1 MFRLAYRVFSATIFL
16 TFLSAAGL
24 DFMNRFDRHRHLPM
38 PKRKRPRQKSGS
50 SIYIANSI
58 LMWYNVGMRSKGG
71 RRLSMQTKYKIRTL
85 SARAI
90 IGYAEESDDRFVYC
104 LSRSATV
111 KCISRGASELQDDC
125 ALFYQIMLAL
135 NREPRST
142 QRVITDLSD
151 ILFFVDF
158 DRIFSAASSPRGEER
173 ARKAESMFRPEGIT
187 LDFGSGP
194 HPYVA
199 FERSGSMSRQAR
211 LSFLRADIVDEV
223 RRRIMLDMEVGRCQ
237 LSKLYAYNG
246 LMLSGGTR
254 IDGLDVFSPHRV
266 IVVDNPKYSTN
277 ARVITVEGGAL
288 RDGMK
293 SYRRVETRK
302 TIDVTRFDGEGLI
315 SKQYAKAVDK
325 KLCGKHIHSSFQIRL
340 PFVKGMLHEVDFKD
354 FLTSA
359 GCSTVTDIF
368 GVSHPVSEVEIILTK
383 SMFKGYGWLTEN
395 GMTWDDYLTTLLKYD
410 HALYVT
416 GTNKPRTEGFT
427 ELNYQFLCTLSMTAE
442 EFRPADLPDG
452 WDHAPSDDPRNW
464 ITKATEQRYYD
475 LTANPDTRIRYFSEQ
490 DTPLGRAVKKNPLLV
505 NEPVCTKE
513 LADAAEH
520 VMDQYVRGRLIV
532 AGDNRYLSGDLLE
545 LLILLMEHPDL
556 SDHGHEVFFKQTFK
570 QAFSKNA
577 FYSPG
582 AAYRSGRT
590 CTLLRNPH
598 IARNEEIC
606 LTTFG
611 KPKQMR
617 KHYLGHLHG
626 VVMVDAAMLAA
637 ERLGGADYDGDMIKT
652 IADPLVNE
660 CVSRNYEFDRLD
672 NIDNLPLLYIPA
684 EEPVIR
690 DARDWHDR
698 FVTVQDTFSSRVGQ
712 ICNAAFR
719 RSIVAYDENSDAKAR
734 QKAREET
741 ETLAILTGL
750 EIDSAKSGVKP
761 DLSAYLGRQKGG
773 SNSVF
778 LQYKA
783 LLDDDGD
790 NAWYEPTAKQKMK
803 HFINATDWNAV
814 TSNVERLP
822 YLAEML
828 RKNTPKIKGKPAKD
842 SDLFAFAEAEGW
854 KDKLDPVL
862 LSSASDLI
870 RDYEAVLNRI
880 RTCRAPIK
888 QKTKQ
893 SDIDRILYAR
903 GQEED
908 WDSDELYAGLSELS
922 PERVSEIR
930 KDLTVHS
937 WHLMDADERLG
948 FLGESLPEFEEYFGL
963 FSDFRAGGYR
973 ILGDLI
979 CDIDDENRAT
989 DRKELFRDQDSPAFS
1004 RMMWAYVESAS
1015 SQYYRSAVA
1024 AECREL
1030 LTGLVKPK
1038 NAVRV
1043 LVALGKR
1050 NLLWEL
1056 IPDLAVKEVKRYAQ

>member
-1 MFRLAYRVFSATIFL
+1 MAV
-16 TFLSAAGL
+16 
-24 DFMNRFDRHRHLPM
+24 
-38 PKRKRPRQKSGS
+38 
-50 SIYIANSI
+50 
-58 LMWYNVGMRSKGG
+58 
-71 RRLSMQTKYKIRTL
+71 KYKIRML

-90 IGYAEESDDRFVYC
+90 IGHAEAEDDRFVYH
-104 LSRSATV
+104 LSRSATERCV
-111 KCISRGASELQDDC
+111 MRGAADTQDDC
-125 ALFYQIMLAL
+125 ALFYQIRCVLHGGSFPPATG
-135 NREPRST
+135 RASS
-142 QRVITDLSD
+142 VITDLAD
-151 ILFFVDF
+151 VIVYVDF
-158 DRIFSAASSPRGEER
+158 DRIFSAGSSLREEER

-187 LDFGSGP
+187 LDFGSGS

-199 FERSGSMSRQAR
+199 FERSGSMSRQAK
-211 LSFLRADIVDEV
+211 LSFLRADLVPEV
-223 RRRIMLDMEVGRCQ
+223 HRRIMLDIDVGRCQ

-254 IDGLDVFSPHRV
+254 IDGLDVVSPHRV
-266 IVVDNPKYSTN
+266 IVVDNPKYSTDSN
-277 ARVITVEGGAL
+277 VITVEGGPL

-293 SYRRVETRK
+293 SYRRIETRK
-302 TIDVTRFDGEGLI
+302 TVDVTRFDGEGLI
-315 SKQYAKAVDK
+315 SKQYAKAIDR
-325 KLCGKHIHSSFQIRL
+325 KLCGKHVHSSFQIRL
-340 PFVKGMLHEVDFKD
+340 PFVKGMMHEVDFKD

-359 GCSTVTDIF
+359 GCPMVTDIF
-368 GVSHPVSEVEIILTK
+368 GISHPISEVEIILTK

-395 GMTWDDYLTTLLKYD
+395 GMTWDDYLAALRKYG

-416 GTNKPRTEGFT
+416 RTNKPGAEGYT

-452 WDHAPSDDPRNW
+452 WDHSPADDKRNW

-475 LTANPDTRIRYFSEQ
+475 LIADPDARVRYFAEQ

-505 NEPVCTKE
+505 NEPACAKE
-513 LADAAEH
+513 LNDVAEH
-520 VMDQYVRGRLIV
+520 VLDQYVRGRLIV
-532 AGDNRYLSGDLLE
+532 AGDNRYLSGDLMEFLA
-545 LLILLMEHPDL
+545 LLLKAPDL
-556 SDHGHEVFFKQTFK
+556 SDHRRKVFYNKAMEFDFP
-570 QAFSKNA
+570 KNA

-582 AAYRSGRT
+582 AMYESGET

-611 KPKQMR
+611 KTEQMR

-626 VVMVDAAMLAA
+626 VVMVDVAMLAA

-660 CVSRNYEFDRLD
+660 CVSRNYEFGGMD
-672 NIDNLPLLYIPA
+672 NLDNLPLLYIPA

-698 FVTVQDTFSSRVGQ
+698 FVTVRDTFSSRVGQ

-719 RSIVAYDENSDAKAR
+719 RSVIAYDENSDAEAR

-761 DLSAYLGRQKGG
+761 DLRQYLGER
-773 SNSVF
+773 NSSSRSIF

-790 NAWYEPTAKQKMK
+790 NAWYEPTQNQKRK
-803 HFINATDWNAV
+803 ALLKTTDWDAV

-822 YLAEML
+822 YLAETL
-828 RKNTPKIKGKPAKD
+828 RKNTPKVKARPVPD
-842 SDLFAFAEAEGW
+842 SDLFAFAEAADW
-854 KDKLDPVL
+854 KDRLDPAS
-862 LSSASDLI
+862 LSSAESLI
-870 RDYEAVLNRI
+870 RDYEACLSRI
-880 RTCRAPIK
+880 RACRAPIG

-893 SDIDRILYAR
+893 SDIDRILFAR
-903 GQEED
+903 GQEEE
-908 WDSDELYAGLSELS
+908 WDSDSLYAVLSEIA
-922 PERVSEIR
+922 PERIAAIR
-930 KDLTVHS
+930 RELTAGS
-937 WHLMDADERLG
+937 WHLMDRDERLG
-948 FLGESLPEFEEYFGL
+948 FLGEFLPECDAYFDL
-963 FSDFRAGGYR
+963 FADFRAGGYR
-973 ILGDLI
+973 VLGDLI

-989 DRKELFRDQDSPAFS
+989 DRKELFRDKDSAYFS
-1004 RMMWAYVESAS
+1004 RMMWAYAEGS
-1015 SQYYRSAVA
+1015 SSRNYRAAVA

-1030 LTGLVKPK
+1030 FTGLVKPK

-1043 LVALGKR
+1043 LVALGR
-1050 NLLWEL
+1050 RDLLWEL
-1056 IPDLAVKEVKRYAQ
+1056 IPDRAEKEVKRLAR

>member
-1 MFRLAYRVFSATIFL
+1 
-16 TFLSAAGL
+16 
-24 DFMNRFDRHRHLPM
+24 M
-38 PKRKRPRQKSGS
+38 P
-50 SIYIANSI
+50 YI
-58 LMWYNVGMRSKGG
+58 KG
-71 RRLSMQTKYKIRTL
+71 
-85 SARAI
+85 
-90 IGYAEESDDRFVYC
+90 
-104 LSRSATV
+104 
-111 KCISRGASELQDDC
+111 
-125 ALFYQIMLAL
+125 
-135 NREPRST
+135 
-142 QRVITDLSD
+142 
-151 ILFFVDF
+151 
-158 DRIFSAASSPRGEER
+158 
-173 ARKAESMFRPEGIT
+173 
-187 LDFGSGP
+187 
-194 HPYVA
+194 
-199 FERSGSMSRQAR
+199 
-211 LSFLRADIVDEV
+211 
-223 RRRIMLDMEVGRCQ
+223 
-237 LSKLYAYNG
+237 
-246 LMLSGGTR
+246 
-254 IDGLDVFSPHRV
+254 
-266 IVVDNPKYSTN
+266 VV
-277 ARVITVEGGAL
+277 
-288 RDGMK
+288 
-293 SYRRVETRK
+293 
-302 TIDVTRFDGEGLI
+302 
-315 SKQYAKAVDK
+315 
-325 KLCGKHIHSSFQIRL
+325 
-340 PFVKGMLHEVDFKD
+340 HEVDFRAMFRELGAD
-354 FLTSA
+354 H
-359 GCSTVTDIF
+359 VTDCW
-368 GVSHPVSEVEIILTK
+368 GVDHPIQDVDLILTE
-383 SMFKGYGWLTEN
+383 SMFKGLGW
-395 GMTWDDYLTTLLKYD
+395 MTDAGLSFPEFLARCKAYR
-410 HALYVT
+410 HGLYISETSQPFAV
-416 GTNKPRTEGFT
+416 PFT
-427 ELNYQFLCTLSMTAE
+427 ELNYQFLNTAAIDNE
-442 EFRPADLPDG
+442 QFRPGDLPPG
-452 WDHAPSDDPRNW
+452 WTHDPNDDVRHW
-464 ITKATEQRYYD
+464 ITKTTEIEYYRNVADESFRVDRYTKTGY
-475 LTANPDTRIRYFSEQ
+475 PEGSM
-490 DTPLGRAVKKNPLLV
+490 GWHRAQLLKRNPLFIR
-505 NEPVCTKE
+505 EKPFCEAYEKR
-513 LADAAEH
+513 AESILNS
-520 VMDQYVRGRLIV
+520 YARGNLYA
-532 AGDNRYLSGDLLE
+532 AGDNRYLSDDLL
-545 LLILLMEHPDL
+545 LLIRYLVHDQVDDVTKVDL
-556 SDHGHEVFFKQTFK
+556 ARETLKEGE
-570 QAFSKNA
+570 
-577 FYSPG
+577 FYAPG
-582 AAYRSGRT
+582 FTYYRNEKF
-590 CTLLRNPH
+590 TLLRNPH
-598 IARNEEIC
+598 IARNEETVARCPEEIGHYRQKYLSH
-606 LTTFG
+606 LT
-611 KPKQMR
+611 
-617 KHYLGHLHG
+617 Y
-626 VVMVDAAMLAA
+626 VVMVNAESLIP

-698 FVTVQDTFSSRVGQ
+698 FVTVRDTFSSRVGQ

-989 DRKELFRDQDSPAFS
+989 APHTMGRKELFRDQDSPAFS

-1056 IPDLAVKEVKRYAQ
+1056 IPDLAAKEVKRYAQ